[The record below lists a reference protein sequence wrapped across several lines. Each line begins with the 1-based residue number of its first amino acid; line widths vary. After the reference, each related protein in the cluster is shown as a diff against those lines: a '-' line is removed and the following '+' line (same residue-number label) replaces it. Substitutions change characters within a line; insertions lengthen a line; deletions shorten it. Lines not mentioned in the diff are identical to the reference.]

1 MVEEYINRLSL
12 GRLAI
17 ILGCL
22 VLSMELFGL
31 KIIQGLDMAKGS
43 WHTNPFSYA
52 EEVPVALAL
61 WITVAIIVYGS
72 WIVFVELK
80 KQKNITDK

>member
-1 MVEEYINRLSL
+1 MNRLSL
-12 GRLAI
+12 GSLAI

-31 KIIQGLDMAKGS
+31 KIIQGLDKVKGS
-43 WHTNPFSYA
+43 WHTDPFSYA

-61 WITVAIIVYGS
+61 WITVAIIINGCWMVLA
-72 WIVFVELK
+72 ELK
-80 KQKNITDK
+80 KQKNITNK

>member
-1 MVEEYINRLSL
+1 MNRLSL
-12 GRLAI
+12 GGLSI

-22 VLSMELFGL
+22 ILSMELFGL
-31 KIIQGLDMAKGS
+31 KIIQGFDMVKGS

-61 WITVAIIVYGS
+61 WITVAVIIYGS
-72 WIVFVELK
+72 WTVFIELK
-80 KQKNITDK
+80 KQKNITGK